1 MKGNVIN
8 MRQSLRLGSISGIP
22 VGINWG
28 LLLIAGFYIFNLAV
42 GLLPAAV
49 PGSSTFSYWVF
60 ASVSIVLFF
69 ASVLAH
75 ELGHAIVAQRN
86 NIRVRAITLWFL
98 GGVAELEKEADDPG
112 V

>member
-86 NIRVRAITLWFL
+86 NIRVRAITCLL
-98 GGVAELEKEADDPG
+98 YTSDAADE
-112 V
+112 